1 MQINRNSIV
10 AVSLCVEA
18 FLATLFFI
26 WSYYKGFSFN
36 LIPSIDAVING
47 VLFCFPLFA
56 LSFIFFGPLA
66 DRFEFLSGCC
76 ELREKVV
83 KPLAHE
89 LKPFTALIIAF
100 CAGFGEELFFRGL
113 VLNELGIIL
122 SSVLFALI
130 HFGFAVRYYLIPV
143 LIYVAIGFYFAFL
156 ATEFGL
162 WTAIFT
168 HVFYDFVVLV
178 VMGKTRTAIVVS
190 EAV

>member
-26 WSYYKGFSFN
+26 WSYYKSFSFN
-36 LIPSIDAVING
+36 LVPSIDAAING
-47 VLFCFPLFA
+47 MLFSFPLFA
-56 LSFIFFGPLA
+56 FSFAFFGPLA
-66 DRFEFLSGCC
+66 DRVEILSGCR
-76 ELREKVV
+76 ELRERVV

-122 SSVLFALI
+122 SSVLFSLI
-130 HFGFAVRYYLIPV
+130 HFGIAVRYYVIPA
-143 LIYVAIGFYFAFL
+143 LLYVAIGFYFSFL

-168 HVFYDFVVLV
+168 HVLYDFVALV
-178 VMGKTRTAIVVS
+178 VMGKTKTTFAVREAI
-190 EAV
+190 